1 MVLEY
6 LDRDVSFNEIGK
18 MAKEKH
24 KNNYLL
30 PHTPPVN
37 DGATSSRP

>member
-6 LDRDVSFNEIGK
+6 LDRDVSFNEIDK

-24 KNNYLL
+24 KNNLSFASY
-30 PHTPPVN
+30 
-37 DGATSSRP
+37 AASQ